1 MVVFPQ
7 AKINLGLHVLFK
19 REDGFHEIETC
30 FYPVPLT
37 DVLEAVPA
45 ESFRFSQTGL
55 EIPGS
60 GDSNLCVRAYE
71 LLKKEFNISPVHIH
85 LHKII
90 PMGAGLGG
98 GSSNGAWMLKLLNEL
113 FSLGL
118 DPTELMS
125 FASELG
131 SDCPFFI
138 NGTPAI
144 GTGTGA
150 TLSPV
155 ETDLGGTYIRI
166 IHPGIH
172 VSTADAYASLTP
184 NNDRPPLQGL
194 LQQPVLSWKEI
205 LVNDFCPSIYKRHP
219 RIGEIENEL
228 YQQGAYYACM
238 SGSGS
243 AVFGLFDHEPPGAN
257 SDGFIWTGKLS

>member
-37 DVLEAVPA
+37 DVLEAVPSD
-45 ESFRFSQTGL
+45 EFKFSQTGL
-55 EIPGS
+55 EIPGKP
-60 GDSNLCVRAYE
+60 DTNLCVRAFEQLRAEY
-71 LLKKEFNISPVHIH
+71 NISPVHIH

-98 GSSNGAWMLKLLNEL
+98 GSSDGAWMLKLLNDL

-118 DPTELMS
+118 DSEKLKH
-125 FASELG
+125 FAAQLG

-138 NGTPAI
+138 DGTPAI
-144 GTGTGA
+144 GKGTGT
-150 TLSPV
+150 TLSPA
-155 ETDLGGTYIRI
+155 EIQLTGTFIRL
-166 IHPGIH
+166 IHPRIH
-172 VSTADAYASLTP
+172 VSTADAYGALTP
-184 NNDRPPLQGL
+184 VKNRVSVQEL
-194 LQQPVLSWKEI
+194 LLRSPATWKEN
-205 LVNDFCPSIYKRHP
+205 LVNDFSAPIYARHP
-219 RIGEIENEL
+219 RIGQIENQL
-228 YQQGAYYACM
+228 YEQGAFYACM

-243 AVFGLFDHEPPGAN
+243 AVFGLFDHEPQPME
-257 SDGFIWTGKLS
+257 SEDFVWTGQLS